1 MFFSQTLALL
11 AWFRTC
17 RSEDADCAP
26 AGLKVKTNLL
36 VIEWETRTWKHWCQI
51 RPQVLRKQLRGR
63 KWRICVFEKWP
74 GLQILEATRTSQ
86 VFPCFHL
93 RLGHLYTVYI
103 CIQVRPNCQLSR
115 HSPYLSLTRYLER
128 VIAMCFTSF
137 RDAKFLSLPLP
148 PKRKRRVSSGNPHEF
163 PFFCTPNA
171 GHLSLGVPVACDRI
185 LLDILPKLFS
195 CQFTKVLA
203 KFWPVC
209 ARRWLDSRLDSG
221 QGLACIV
228 HS

>member
-1 MFFSQTLALL
+1 M
-11 AWFRTC
+11 
-17 RSEDADCAP
+17 
-26 AGLKVKTNLL
+26 
-36 VIEWETRTWKHWCQI
+36 
-51 RPQVLRKQLRGR
+51 LRKQLRGR

-128 VIAMCFTSF
+128 VIASMCFTSF

-148 PKRKRRVSSGNPHEF
+148 PAKRNAEF
-163 PFFCTPNA
+163 PCPETRMSFLSFALQTQGTCPLVCQLPVTESCLTFFP
-171 GHLSLGVPVACDRI
+171 S
-185 LLDILPKLFS
+185 FS
-195 CQFTKVLA
+195 PA
-203 KFWPVC
+203 S
-209 ARRWLDSRLDSG
+209 SRKCLQNSDQSVRG
-221 QGLACIV
+221 GG
-228 HS
+228 